1 MKDFLKILA
10 MWIVLMFIGLFFLGD
25 FFLSGRHVYGATL
38 VLSLVLSL
46 VPATVS
52 YIFYRQSEELDR
64 LRERVKKLEERLSP
78 VPETEAG
85 PGSNVGE
92 QPEVKAEKP

>member
-10 MWIVLMFIGLFFLGD
+10 MWIVLMFIGLFLFGD
-25 FFLSGRHVYGATL
+25 FLLSGRHIYGATL
-38 VLSLVLSL
+38 VFSF
-46 VPATVS
+46 VPAIIT